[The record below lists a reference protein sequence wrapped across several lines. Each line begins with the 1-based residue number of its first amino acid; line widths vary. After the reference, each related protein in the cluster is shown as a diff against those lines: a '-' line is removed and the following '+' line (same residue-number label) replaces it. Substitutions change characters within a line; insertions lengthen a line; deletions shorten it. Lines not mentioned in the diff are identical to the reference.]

1 VPGRLITDNVIM
13 AYETLHAMHGRKKG
27 KKCALA
33 LKLDISKAYD
43 KVVVFCEGND
53 DQVGFSTRVN

>member
-1 VPGRLITDNVIM
+1 MPGRLIIDNVIM

-27 KKCALA
+27 KKGALA
-33 LKLDISKAYD
+33 LKMDISKAYD
-43 KVVVFCEGND
+43 KVVVFFEGND

>member
-1 VPGRLITDNVIM
+1 MPGQLIIDNVIM
-13 AYETLHAMHGRKKG
+13 AHETLHVMHGRKKG
-27 KKCALA
+27 GALA

-43 KVVVFCEGND
+43 KVMVFFEGNG